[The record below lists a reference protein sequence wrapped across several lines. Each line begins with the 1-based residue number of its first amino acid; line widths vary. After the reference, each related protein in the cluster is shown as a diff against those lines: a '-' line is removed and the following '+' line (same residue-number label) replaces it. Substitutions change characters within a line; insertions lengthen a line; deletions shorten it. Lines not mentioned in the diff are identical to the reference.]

1 MPIFKFYKFRTSRH
15 DKSPELFSPN
25 TPVSPSEPIYSTKAL
40 NELLRTGGQI
50 DLAVPKDTQ
59 NNEFEIFHCQTLRN
73 DGEVALMVLENNKC
87 KHTTINMK
95 DVEHEHHPFCHVIL
109 DYRPGHQ
116 HIGIERNP
124 AFGKN
129 TDKVANILRT
139 GLSFKLHEYRC
150 KMDIERLAKKNTE
163 LWNVVDE
170 VIDTFDDRVT
180 RIQLDYQGDSADG
193 NEVNRM
199 LGGMLMLAKKSD
211 SDALFAL
218 NEKTPN
224 GVKIDDIRTD
234 MQHIATMCLKSPDYT
249 LAVKF
254 KNFGVYRYG
263 ADLMAQFGMDDYVMN
278 DFATGKTIMN
288 FDTGQPDYDLKLW
301 LDRLGRLMTKDYKNE
316 PLQSTRTRRRRR

>member
-1 MPIFKFYKFRTSRH
+1 M
-15 DKSPELFSPN
+15 
-25 TPVSPSEPIYSTKAL
+25 
-40 NELLRTGGQI
+40 
-50 DLAVPKDTQ
+50 
-59 NNEFEIFHCQTLRN
+59 
-73 DGEVALMVLENNKC
+73 
-87 KHTTINMK
+87 
-95 DVEHEHHPFCHVIL
+95 
-109 DYRPGHQ
+109 
-116 HIGIERNP
+116 
-124 AFGKN
+124 
-129 TDKVANILRT
+129 
-139 GLSFKLHEYRC
+139 
-150 KMDIERLAKKNTE
+150 
-163 LWNVVDE
+163 VDE